1 MKIKIDVLLNYLQI
15 NHIHIFFMEAL
26 IAGNFFSKRTI
37 QRQPSYLMCSI
48 SYYFPRA
55 IYCSQS

>member
-26 IAGNFFSKRTI
+26 IAGNFFQKEQFNVSRLI
-37 QRQPSYLMCSI
+37 
-48 SYYFPRA
+48 
-55 IYCSQS
+55 